1 MISDPAWDKVLRK
14 ALAED
19 IGSGDITSE
28 AVIPAETRCRA
39 EVIAKQD
46 LVVAGLPQTARAFA
60 LLDPEAEV
68 RILCAEGNRAKR
80 FEALA
85 EVVGNA
91 RALLA
96 AERTFLNILQRL
108 CGIATLT
115 ARFVAAVEGTT
126 AHIAD
131 TRKTTPGLRM
141 MEKYAVRMGGGV
153 NHRQGLYDHI
163 LIKDNHIKIA
173 GGVAP
178 ALAAARSRA
187 GFLYKIEVEV
197 TDLAECEQALAAG
210 ADIIMLDNFTA
221 SDIIAAVDLIG
232 GRALVEVSGG
242 VTLERVK
249 EIALAGADIISVG
262 ALTHSA
268 PAADISLEIL
278 GVIGYI

>member
-19 IGSGDITSE
+19 IGAGDITSE
-28 AVIPAETRCRA
+28 AVIPPEARCRA

-46 LVVAGLPQTARAFA
+46 LIVAGLPQTAPAFT
-60 LLDPEAEV
+60 LLDPGAEV

-85 EVVGNA
+85 EIVGNA

-96 AERTFLNILQRL
+96 TERTFLNILQRL
-108 CGIATLT
+108 CGIATFT
-115 ARFVAAVEGTT
+115 SRFVAAVEGTT
-126 AHIAD
+126 AQIAD

-153 NHRQGLYDHI
+153 NHRLGLYDHI

-173 GGVAP
+173 GGVTQAVV
-178 ALAAARSRA
+178 AARAGA
-187 GFLYKIEVEV
+187 GFLHRIEVEV
-197 TDLAECEQALAAG
+197 SNLAECEMALSAG
-210 ADIIMLDNFTA
+210 ADIIMLDNFAA

-278 GVIGYI
+278 GIIGYI